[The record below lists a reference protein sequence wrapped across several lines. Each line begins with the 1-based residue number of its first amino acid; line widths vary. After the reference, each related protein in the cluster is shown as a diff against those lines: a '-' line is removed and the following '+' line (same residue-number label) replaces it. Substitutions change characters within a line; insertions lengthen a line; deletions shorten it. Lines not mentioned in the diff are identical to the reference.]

1 MDYQRQLLEELMAP
15 FETTSKH
22 NFWDDAVCKHFLV
35 KFCPNTL
42 FTNTKSDLGP
52 CTKVHDE
59 KLRKQY
65 QEKAD
70 REKYGYESKFYD
82 HLQALCNDL
91 DKKIRKGK
99 DRLSVRP
106 DDALLNPNKDE
117 KEEKMVILDEKIKD
131 LLIKIEEAGEEG
143 RVQEAQTLT
152 KDVEALQK
160 ELDFLKNS
168 DDSNPLFKQERRML
182 VCDVCGA
189 FLVTNDTSNRLEA
202 HWSGK
207 QHTGYKQIRETLQEW
222 KEIRSNPVRE
232 INTVRDHRREYHR
245 HEPYSRNFR
254 KEKSKERDYYRRDER
269 DYHEREYEQHQHHRD
284 YDQPPQH
291 QDHDRRRGSRGGS
304 DHRRDR
310 DERGGYRRYRD
321 E

>member
-15 FETTSKH
+15 FETSSKH
-22 NFWDDAVCKHFLV
+22 NFWDDAVCKHYLV

-65 QEKAD
+65 LERPD
-70 REKYGYESKFYD
+70 REKYGYEIKFYD

-99 DRLSVRP
+99 DRLNVRP
-106 DDALLNPNKDE
+106 DDSLLNPNKDE

-131 LLIKIEEAGEEG
+131 LLIKVEEAGEEG

-152 KDVEALQK
+152 KEVEALQK

-222 KEIRSNPVRE
+222 KQLRSSLSSRDTGSRDISGYRE
-232 INTVRDHRREYHR
+232 HRRDYHR
-245 HEPYSRNFR
+245 HEPYSRNYR
-254 KEKSKERDYYRRDER
+254 KDKPR
-269 DYHEREYEQHQHHRD
+269 EREL
-284 YDQPPQH
+284 
-291 QDHDRRRGSRGGS
+291 
-304 DHRRDR
+304 HRRDDQEVVAVVVIIDVIEITVDIVMIESGKQLFR
-310 DERGGYRRYRD
+310 
-321 E
+321 